1 MSKILI
7 IFTPFIKLAKLI
19 YKIIDK
25 LIITPISRLIYKL
38 GEISKDNS
46 GKFERI
52 LNRPNVLI
60 YISLLCAIAVFLLVD
75 SQVISF
81 TEREAE
87 IITDQKVSVVYN
99 KEAYVVEGV
108 PETVDITLIG
118 NKSSIYLATQLG
130 EHEVVLD
137 LSKYS
142 AGTYKVKLKYN
153 HSVQSV
159 NYKLDP
165 STITVK
171 ISEKVSETRSLGYDL
186 MNENKLDSK
195 LSISNVSLDTS
206 EVVVKSSKEIL
217 EKVSVV
223 KALVDASKIDL
234 KESGDFTLEDIPL
247 VAYDESGNMLK
258 NVEMVPSKVT
268 AKITIDSYHKTI
280 PVKVVTKGEM
290 SNGKAIQ
297 NITSSVT
304 DVVVYG
310 EKSIVDNIPYVETT
324 FDINGL
330 NGEKTKSLNL
340 TKPAGVRYM
349 SQTKTNVTV
358 SVGTE
363 TQREIA
369 DVPVQTLNLGE
380 KYSASATTVQD
391 RTISV
396 LLKGVEA
403 NLADIDAS
411 KITAY
416 VDLNGLKAGTHT
428 VKVIVEIDDERVK
441 VQPIKTEINVKVVEN

>member
-1 MSKILI
+1 MSKILV
-7 IFTPFIKLAKLI
+7 IFKPFIKLFKAIYRLI
-19 YKIIDK
+19 DKIIV
-25 LIITPISRLIYKL
+25 TPISRLVYKL

-99 KEAYVVEGV
+99 QEAYVVEGV

-171 ISEKVSETRSLGYDL
+171 ISEKVSETRTLGYDL

-195 LSISNVSLDTS
+195 LSISNVELDTN
-206 EVVVKSSKEIL
+206 EIVIKSSKEIL

-234 KESGDFTLEDIPL
+234 KESGVFEMEDVSL
-247 VAYDESGNMLK
+247 VAYDEAGNLLK
-258 NVEMVPSKVT
+258 NVEMVPSKVK
-268 AKITIDSYHKTI
+268 AKVTIDSYHATKPLRI
-280 PVKVVTKGEM
+280 VTKGEM
-290 SNGKAIQ
+290 SNGKSIQ

-304 DVVVYG
+304 EVVVYG
-310 EKSIVDNIPYVETT
+310 EKSVVDSIPYVEAVYNI
-324 FDINGL
+324 DNL
-330 NGEKTKSLNL
+330 DGEKTKSVNI

-349 SQTKTNVTV
+349 SQTKTNVAI

-363 TQREIA
+363 SQKVISGVSVHTI
-369 DVPVQTLNLGE
+369 NLGE
-380 KYSASATTVQD
+380 KYSASVASVED
-391 RTISV
+391 RTIDV
-396 LLKGVEA
+396 IVKGVEA
-403 NLADIDAS
+403 NINDIDAS

-428 VKVIVEIDDERVK
+428 VKVIVEIDDERIK
-441 VQPIKTEINVKVVEN
+441 VQAVKTEINVKVVEN

>member
-25 LIITPISRLIYKL
+25 IIITPISRLIYKI

-171 ISEKVSETRSLGYDL
+171 ISEKVSETRALGYDL

-234 KESGDFTLEDIPL
+234 KESGNFTLEDIPL
-247 VAYDESGNMLK
+247 VAYDQAGNMLK

-268 AKITIDSYHKTI
+268 ATVTIDSYHKSI

-310 EKSIVDNIPYVETT
+310 EKSTVDNIPYIEAT

-330 NGEKTKSLNL
+330 DGEKTKSLNL

-369 DVPVQTLNLGE
+369 NVPVQTINLGE
-380 KYSASATTVQD
+380 KYSASAATVQD
-391 RTISV
+391 RTITV
-396 LLKGVEA
+396 LVKGVEA

-411 KITAY
+411 KVTAF

-428 VKVIVEIDDERVK
+428 VKVTVEIDDERVK

>member
-1 MSKILI
+1 MSKILV
-7 IFTPFIKLAKLI
+7 IFKPFIKLFKAIYRLI
-19 YKIIDK
+19 DKIIV
-25 LIITPISRLIYKL
+25 TPISRLVYKL
-38 GEISKDNS
+38 SEISKDNS

-99 KEAYVVEGV
+99 QEAYVVEGV

-171 ISEKVSETRSLGYDL
+171 ISEKVSETRTLGYDL

-195 LSISNVSLDTS
+195 LSISNVELDTN
-206 EVVVKSSKEIL
+206 EIVIKSSKEIL

-234 KESGDFTLEDIPL
+234 KESGVFEMEDVSL
-247 VAYDESGNMLK
+247 VAYDEAGNLLK
-258 NVEMVPSKVT
+258 NVEMVPSKVK
-268 AKITIDSYHKTI
+268 AKVTIDSYHATKPLRI
-280 PVKVVTKGEM
+280 VTKGEM
-290 SNGKAIQ
+290 SNGKSIQ

-304 DVVVYG
+304 EVVVYG
-310 EKSIVDNIPYVETT
+310 EKSVVDSIPYVEAVYNI
-324 FDINGL
+324 DNL
-330 NGEKTKSLNL
+330 DGEKTKSVNI
-340 TKPAGVRYM
+340 TKPAVLDICHKRR
-349 SQTKTNVTV
+349 QT
-358 SVGTE
+358 
-363 TQREIA
+363 
-369 DVPVQTLNLGE
+369 
-380 KYSASATTVQD
+380 
-391 RTISV
+391 
-396 LLKGVEA
+396 
-403 NLADIDAS
+403 
-411 KITAY
+411 
-416 VDLNGLKAGTHT
+416 
-428 VKVIVEIDDERVK
+428 
-441 VQPIKTEINVKVVEN
+441 

>member
-25 LIITPISRLIYKL
+25 IIITPISRLIYKI

-171 ISEKVSETRSLGYDL
+171 ISEKVSETRTLGYDL

-217 EKVSVV
+217 EKVS
-223 KALVDASKIDL
+223 LVDASKIDL
-234 KESGDFTLEDIPL
+234 KESGNFTLEDIPL
-247 VAYDESGNMLK
+247 VAYDQAGNMLK

-268 AKITIDSYHKTI
+268 ATVTIDSYHKSI

-310 EKSIVDNIPYVETT
+310 EKSIVDNIPYIEAT
-324 FDINGL
+324 FDIKGL
-330 NGEKTKSLNL
+330 DGEKTKSLNL

-369 DVPVQTLNLGE
+369 DVPVQTINLGE
-380 KYSASATTVQD
+380 KYSASAATVQD
-391 RTISV
+391 RTITV

-428 VKVIVEIDDERVK
+428 VKVTVEIDDERVK

>member
-1 MSKILI
+1 MSKILV
-7 IFTPFIKLAKLI
+7 IFKPFIKLFKAIYRLI
-19 YKIIDK
+19 DKIIV
-25 LIITPISRLIYKL
+25 TPISRLVYKL
-38 GEISKDNS
+38 SEISKDNS

-99 KEAYVVEGV
+99 QEAYVVEGV

-171 ISEKVSETRSLGYDL
+171 ISEKVSETRTLGYDL

-195 LSISNVSLDTS
+195 LSISNVELDTN
-206 EVVVKSSKEIL
+206 EIVIKSSKEIL

-234 KESGDFTLEDIPL
+234 KESGVFE
-247 VAYDESGNMLK
+247 
-258 NVEMVPSKVT
+258 
-268 AKITIDSYHKTI
+268 
-280 PVKVVTKGEM
+280 
-290 SNGKAIQ
+290 
-297 NITSSVT
+297 
-304 DVVVYG
+304 
-310 EKSIVDNIPYVETT
+310 
-324 FDINGL
+324 
-330 NGEKTKSLNL
+330 
-340 TKPAGVRYM
+340 
-349 SQTKTNVTV
+349 
-358 SVGTE
+358 
-363 TQREIA
+363 
-369 DVPVQTLNLGE
+369 
-380 KYSASATTVQD
+380 
-391 RTISV
+391 
-396 LLKGVEA
+396 
-403 NLADIDAS
+403 
-411 KITAY
+411 
-416 VDLNGLKAGTHT
+416 
-428 VKVIVEIDDERVK
+428 
-441 VQPIKTEINVKVVEN
+441 

>member
-1 MSKILI
+1 MKMLKI
-7 IFTPFIKLAKLI
+7 FKPFIKLGKFI

-25 LIITPISRLIYKL
+25 IIITPISRLIYKI
-38 GEISKDNS
+38 GEISRDNS

-60 YISLLCAIAVFLLVD
+60 YLSLLCAIVVFLLVD
-75 SQVISF
+75 RQVISF
-81 TEREAE
+81 TEKEAE
-87 IITDQKVSVVYN
+87 IITDQKISVVYN
-99 KEAYVVEGV
+99 QESYVVEGV
-108 PETVDITLIG
+108 PESVDITLIG

-153 HSVQSV
+153 HSIQSV

-171 ISEKVSETRSLGYDL
+171 ISEKVGEKRFLGYDL

-195 LSISNVSLDTS
+195 LSIS
-206 EVVVKSSKEIL
+206 EVNLEKTEVLVKSSKEIL

-223 KALVDASKIDL
+223 KALIDASKIDL
-234 KESGDFTLEDIPL
+234 KETGEFNMEDITL
-247 VAYDESGNMLK
+247 AAYDENGNMLK
-258 NVEMVPSKVT
+258 NVEMLPSKIS
-268 AKITIDSYHKTI
+268 AKIKVDSYHASK
-280 PVKVVTKGEM
+280 PVRVVTKGEM

-297 NITSSVT
+297 NITSSVSE
-304 DVVVYG
+304 VVLYG
-310 EKSIVDNIPYVETT
+310 EKTVIDNIPYVEAE
-324 FDINGL
+324 FPIDNL
-330 NGEKTKSLNL
+330 DGEKTKTINL
-340 TKPAGVRYM
+340 VKPSGVRYM
-349 SQTKTNVTV
+349 SETKTNVTL

-363 TQREIA
+363 IQKTITGVSVHAEN
-369 DVPVQTLNLGE
+369 LNE
-380 KYSASATTVQD
+380 KYSASVAPGESK
-391 RTISV
+391 TIDV
-396 LLKGVEA
+396 IIKGVEA

-416 VDLNGLKAGTHT
+416 VDLSNAKVGTYPSD
-428 VKVIVEIDDERVK
+428 VIVEIDDERIK
-441 VQPIKTEINVKVVEN
+441 VQPIKTQINIKVVEN

>member
-25 LIITPISRLIYKL
+25 IVITPISRLIYKI

-171 ISEKVSETRSLGYDL
+171 ISEKVSETRALGYDL

-234 KESGDFTLEDIPL
+234 KESGNFTLEDIPL
-247 VAYDESGNMLK
+247 VAYDQAGNMLK

-268 AKITIDSYHKTI
+268 ATVTIDSYHKSI

-310 EKSIVDNIPYVETT
+310 EKSIVDNIPYIEAT

-330 NGEKTKSLNL
+330 DGEKTKSLNL

-369 DVPVQTLNLGE
+369 NVPVQTINLGE
-380 KYSASATTVQD
+380 KYSASAATVQD
-391 RTISV
+391 RTITV
-396 LLKGVEA
+396 LVKGVEA

-411 KITAY
+411 KVTAF

-428 VKVIVEIDDERVK
+428 VKVTVEIDDERVK